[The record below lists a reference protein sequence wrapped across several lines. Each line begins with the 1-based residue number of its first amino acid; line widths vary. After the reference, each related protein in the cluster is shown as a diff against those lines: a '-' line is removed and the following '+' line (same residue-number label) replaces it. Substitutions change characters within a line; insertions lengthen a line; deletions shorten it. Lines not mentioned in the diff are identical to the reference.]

1 MKTKKQLRLIAI
13 KAGELYGINNL
24 TILVIFVVNLIES
37 LREKLKDGKINISEG
52 IGLLFDLKTLPD
64 IIRYRKEIAA
74 QIKDLSTDEAKQL
87 INTIESEFNMNNEK
101 AVKIVHHSLNILTEL
116 VNIADVINE

>member
-1 MKTKKQLRLIAI
+1 MKTKKQLRLQAI
-13 KAGELYGINNL
+13 KSGEIYGIKNL
-24 TILVIFVVNLIES
+24 TILVLFVGNLITS
-37 LREKLKDGKINISEG
+37 LTDKLKDGKINIPEA

-64 IIRYRKEIAA
+64 IIKDRKEIKA

-87 INTIESEFNMNNEK
+87 ITTIESELEVNNEK